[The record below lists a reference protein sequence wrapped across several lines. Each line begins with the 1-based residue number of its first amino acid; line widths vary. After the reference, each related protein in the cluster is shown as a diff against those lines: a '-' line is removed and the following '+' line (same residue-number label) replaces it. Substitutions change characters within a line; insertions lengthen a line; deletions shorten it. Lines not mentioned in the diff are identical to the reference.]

1 MPVLYFLLS
10 LFLSLLLSAA
20 ILACLIRAL
29 QINWAQ
35 KNKRPLSFFAP
46 VFLTVLFISI
56 TLYFAV
62 PRILDVVTIINKAY
76 VMEDIKVDEHSLGWG
91 TVRHEQRIYYYDQW
105 RYDLKPGRSYRISYT
120 PHSRF
125 IVFFDDMTD
134 LVEH

>member
-1 MPVLYFLLS
+1 VLYFLLS
-10 LFLSLLLSAA
+10 LFLCLLLSAA

-35 KNKRPLSFFAP
+35 QNKRPLGFLAP
-46 VFLTVLFISI
+46 VFLTILFISI
-56 TLYFAV
+56 AFHFTV

-76 VMEDIKVDEHSLGWG
+76 VIEDIEVDGDSLSRG
-91 TVRHEQRIYYYDQW
+91 TVRHEQRTYYYNQW
-105 RYDLKPGRSYRISYT
+105 RHNLEPGQSYRISYT
-120 PHSRF
+120 PYSRF